1 MKRKKPYILI
11 MLLFVGC
18 ITLFFI
24 EKKEEKEIVVDG
36 IEQKIVFII
45 NKQQFNDHYFNQ
57 GFFIDNMGN
66 RCYFDLSKEAD
77 DYAYKENLYE
87 YLIEHMEEYEKEPY
101 LEKEQLYEAYKH
113 LLMIDDNAEVKEV
126 CTGSADVGAFR
137 YFGVRPD
144 KDEEMEII
152 LLEEY
157 GDWERKNLDKN
168 VNDIMEIISRD
179 NWERDI
185 WQKSKKETD

>member
-1 MKRKKPYILI
+1 MYKKKKPVSMYTWLLPLFMAVFGEVMVYLWSMESFELHRFLTIFSFGLGFGSVLALI
-11 MLLFVGC
+11 GSLFAGKAPKLVPG
-18 ITLFFI
+18 
-24 EKKEEKEIVVDG
+24 
-36 IEQKIVFII
+36 
-45 NKQQFNDHYFNQ
+45 
-57 GFFIDNMGN
+57 
-66 RCYFDLSKEAD
+66 
-77 DYAYKENLYE
+77 
-87 YLIEHMEEYEKEPY
+87 
-101 LEKEQLYEAYKH
+101 KH

>member
-1 MKRKKPYILI
+1 

-24 EKKEEKEIVVDG
+24 EKKEEKEIVVDE
-36 IEQKIVFII
+36 IEQKIVFVI
-45 NKQQFNDHYFNQ
+45 NDMAFGEGYYNK
-57 GFFIDNMGN
+57 GFFIDNQGN
-66 RCYFDLSKEAD
+66 RCYFDLSDMQNAYVGM
-77 DYAYKENLYE
+77 DYWYE
-87 YLIEHMEEYEKEPY
+87 YLNEHIEEYEKESY